1 MKNKSTKTSKIIREI
16 KAYARSIIDE
26 KQDKDIKDAF
36 SVLDQDASGEIDSE
50 ELKEILKKVSTD
62 ITDEQI
68 EDLMKIADKDG
79 SGSIDQG
86 EFLHAMKNTSSKVSA
101 IIRQIKQYAKGIID
115 KKHDNDL
122 RAAFAVFDE
131 DNSGE
136 IDAEELRAIM
146 SNISTDITQEQI
158 DELMKVADKDDSGF
172 IDQAEFLMAMKSRSS
187 KTSLII
193 RQIKAY
199 AKSIIDQK
207 QDKDIKD
214 AFSVLD

>member
-101 IIRQIKQYAKGIID
+101 IIRQIK
-115 KKHDNDL
+115 
-122 RAAFAVFDE
+122 
-131 DNSGE
+131 
-136 IDAEELRAIM
+136 
-146 SNISTDITQEQI
+146 
-158 DELMKVADKDDSGF
+158 
-172 IDQAEFLMAMKSRSS
+172 
-187 KTSLII
+187 
-193 RQIKAY
+193 
-199 AKSIIDQK
+199 
-207 QDKDIKD
+207 
-214 AFSVLD
+214 